1 MALSKVGRRGQVTIP
16 KQIRK
21 KISLR
26 EGDHVAFTLSDD
38 RVIIEPVKKTLLD
51 LRGSIEV
58 SGPQDFSAIRKQVM
72 AAQVKK
78 GAEDDE

>member
-1 MALSKVGRRGQVTIP
+1 MSLSKVGRGGQVTIP
-16 KQIRK
+16 KEIRS
-21 KISLR
+21 KISLSK
-26 EGDHVAFTLSDD
+26 GDHVAFTLSDNK
-38 RVIIEPVKKTLLD
+38 VIVEPVKKTLLD

-78 GAEDDE
+78 GEEDAE